1 MKGISTYFAL
11 EVKSIIRDRDL
22 KVKDVED
29 GVGLSRGYLSKCV
42 KGNKEL
48 GLASMLKI
56 EEYFGVD
63 ILTKAKENYY
73 NQTVD

>member
-1 MKGISTYFAL
+1 MKGISACFAL
-11 EVKSIIRDRDL
+11 EVRSIIINRNL

-63 ILTKAKENYY
+63 ILAKAKENYY
-73 NQTVD
+73 NQSGD

>member
-42 KGNKEL
+42 KGKEL
-48 GLASMLKI
+48 GLASMLNI

-63 ILTKAKENYY
+63 ILAKAKENYY